1 MTVPANAKVW
11 FDGATTVQTGDHR
24 RFVSLPLR
32 PGNEYAYEV
41 LVKWTQDGREVTQ
54 NRRIAV
60 HAGDV
65 LNLTF
70 PETGHA
76 KAR

>member
-1 MTVPANAKVW
+1 MTVPANAKVS
-11 FDGATTVQTGDHR
+11 FDGGATAQTGQHR
-24 RFVSLPLR
+24 LFVSPPLR
-32 PGNEYAYEV
+32 PGNEYAYQV

-54 NRRIAV
+54 NRRITV

-70 PETGHA
+70 PETGY
-76 KAR
+76 ARAR